1 MKSTNTTPP
10 GGILIYETK
19 LLFLHPTDNDLRGR
33 HRFYRHRKMSFPAVS
48 LSSNPSRSPLAFH
61 HQNLH
66 FPASLNE
73 SKELISDL
81 EIANR
86 RYRRFSNVSDA
97 VSRKLSTTIGKSN
110 FYFG

>member
-1 MKSTNTTPP
+1 MRHQ
-10 GGILIYETK
+10 

-86 RYRRFSNVSDA
+86 HREVLKVEFVEDKMIIYAIISN
-97 VSRKLSTTIGKSN
+97 
-110 FYFG
+110 